1 MKYALQIKMKFAY
14 VEFRRKVAIV
24 FSIWT
29 LAFIA
34 GIALILLSEFVY
46 QNLTSKVASVILAFM
61 LFTRILYDVW
71 REMRV
76 EYEKRFR
83 QYMDTLK

>member
-1 MKYALQIKMKFAY
+1 MKYALQIKMRFAY
-14 VEFRRKVAIV
+14 VEFKRRVTLV

-34 GIALILLSEFVY
+34 GIALILFSEFVY
-46 QNLTSKVASVILAFM
+46 QNITSKVASVVLAFM

-71 REMRV
+71 KEMRE

-83 QYMDTLK
+83 QYMDSIK